1 VSHFL
6 FGGLPL
12 DLWRPTDADIETVRR
27 WLMNSELKSVENQ
40 LARLIV
46 AGMNWGVDTNV
57 R

>member
-27 WLMNSELKSVENQ
+27 WLINSELKSVENQ